1 MGILGHDGIIIGLDF
16 GGDYVT
22 VNVHQSSQNCTFKRV
37 NLLNTNDGVFFK
49 MEKTHK
55 VEP

>member
-22 VNVHQSSQNCTFKRV
+22 VNVHQSSQNCTFRRV

-49 MEKTHK
+49 IEKTHK

>member
-22 VNVHQSSQNCTFKRV
+22 VNVHQSSQNCTFRRV
-37 NLLNTNDGVFFK
+37 NLLNTNDGVFLK
-49 MEKTHK
+49 IEKTHK
-55 VEP
+55 VES

>member
-1 MGILGHDGIIIGLDF
+1 MGHDGIIIGLDF

-22 VNVHQSSQNCTFKRV
+22 VNVPQSSQNCTFKRV
-37 NLLNTNDGVFFK
+37 NLLNTNDGVFLK
-49 MEKTHK
+49 IEKTHK

>member
-1 MGILGHDGIIIGLDF
+1 MGHDGIIIGLDF

-22 VNVHQSSQNCTFKRV
+22 VNVCQSSQNCTFKRV

-49 MEKTHK
+49 IEKTHK

>member
-1 MGILGHDGIIIGLDF
+1 MGILRHDRIIIGLDL

-37 NLLNTNDGVFFK
+37 NLLNTNDGVFLK
-49 MEKTHK
+49 IEKIPIK
-55 VEP
+55 

>member
-1 MGILGHDGIIIGLDF
+1 MGIFWHDGIVICLDF

-22 VNVHQSSQNCTFKRV
+22 VNVHKNSQNSTLKRV
-37 NLLNTNDGVFFK
+37 NLLNANNSIFLK

-55 VEP
+55 IEP